1 MSNTDVSGVDFAAEV
16 RASLRYLGGNMIK
29 LDSLINHQVSVQFMA
44 AAGVE
49 FARRFREAG
58 VQNITK
64 VVTAEASG
72 IIPAYTTAQA
82 LDVPMIF
89 ARKGKPATM
98 TGAIYSVEVKSR
110 TKGGTTELF
119 LSGEYLATTDR
130 VVLVDDIL
138 GHGQVVA
145 GLAELIERSGA
156 SVHGIGFLVEKCFE
170 HGRLRLETLGVPL
183 VSLVRVDVLGDSV
196 DVT

>member
-1 MSNTDVSGVDFAAEV
+1 MTNTNVSAVDFAGEV

-29 LDSLINHQVSVQFMA
+29 LDGLINHQVSIEFMA

-49 FARRFREAG
+49 LARRFREAG

-72 IIPAYTTAQA
+72 ITPAFTTAQA
-82 LDVPMIF
+82 LDVPMIY

-98 TGAIYSVEVKSR
+98 TEAIHSVAVDSR
-110 TKGGTTELF
+110 TKGGSTELF
-119 LSGEYLATTDR
+119 LSGEYLTTGDR

-138 GHGQVVA
+138 GRGQVVV
-145 GLAELIERSGA
+145 GLAEMIGQIGA
-156 SVHGIGFLVEKCFE
+156 SLHGVGFIVEKCFE
-170 HGRLRLETLGVPL
+170 HGRPALEILSVPI
-183 VSLVRVDVLGDSV
+183 VSLVKVDLLGDSV
-196 DVT
+196 EVT